1 LELSK
6 FLKSCVE
13 TFFESTFLPTGHD
26 LLEELYIVA
35 GVTLVTFL
43 LEILGFPHIYNI
55 GGCMLAL
62 IIVIIALAIERKE
75 YSEISR
81 LYRFA
86 ELQLSTAKSRVKGIS
101 KDIKSAVSKSRPSG
115 IAKNNA
121 KRSASRPDDDSE
133 AGED

>member
-1 LELSK
+1 MELSK

-55 GGCMLAL
+55 RGCMLAL

-115 IAKNNA
+115 TTKNNA

>member
-1 LELSK
+1 LELSE

-35 GVTLVTFL
+35 GVTLVTFF

-55 GGCMLAL
+55 GGCLLAL

-86 ELQLSTAKSRVKGIS
+86 ELQLSTAKSRVEGVS
-101 KDIKSAVSKSRPSG
+101 KDIKSVVSKSRLGG
-115 IAKNNA
+115 IAKNNV
-121 KRSASRPDDDSE
+121 KRPARRSNDDSE
-133 AGED
+133 VGED

>member
-1 LELSK
+1 MELSE

-35 GVTLVTFL
+35 GVTLVTFF

-55 GGCMLAL
+55 GGCLLAL

-81 LYRFA
+81 LYRLA
-86 ELQLSTAKSRVKGIS
+86 ELQFDNAKSGVERIS
-101 KDIKSAVSKSRPSG
+101 KDIKSAVSKSRLNSV
-115 IAKNNA
+115 AKNNA
-121 KRSASRPDDDSE
+121 KRPTRRSNDDSE
-133 AGED
+133 ARED

>member
-1 LELSK
+1 MELSE

-35 GVTLVTFL
+35 GVTLVTFF
-43 LEILGFPHIYNI
+43 LEILGFPHIYNMR
-55 GGCMLAL
+55 GCLLAL

-86 ELQLSTAKSRVKGIS
+86 ELQLSTAKSRVEGVS
-101 KDIKSAVSKSRPSG
+101 KDIKSAVSKSRLSG
-115 IAKNNA
+115 IAKNNV
-121 KRSASRPDDDSE
+121 KRPARRSNDDSE

>member
-1 LELSK
+1 MELSK
-6 FLKSCVE
+6 FLRSCVE

-55 GGCMLAL
+55 GGCLLAVT
-62 IIVIIALAIERKE
+62 IVIIALAIERKE

-86 ELQLSTAKSRVKGIS
+86 ELQFTTAKSRVKGVS
-101 KDIKSAVSKSRPSG
+101 KDIKSAVSKSRVGG

-121 KRSASRPDDDSE
+121 KRSVSRPDDDSE

>member
-1 LELSK
+1 
-6 FLKSCVE
+6 
-13 TFFESTFLPTGHD
+13 
-26 LLEELYIVA
+26 
-35 GVTLVTFL
+35 
-43 LEILGFPHIYNI
+43 
-55 GGCMLAL
+55 MLAL

-115 IAKNNA
+115 TAKNNA

-133 AGED
+133 ARED

>member
-1 LELSK
+1 
-6 FLKSCVE
+6 
-13 TFFESTFLPTGHD
+13 
-26 LLEELYIVA
+26 
-35 GVTLVTFL
+35 
-43 LEILGFPHIYNI
+43 
-55 GGCMLAL
+55 M
-62 IIVIIALAIERKE
+62 AIERKE

-101 KDIKSAVSKSRPSG
+101 KDIKSVVSKSRVSST
-115 IAKNNA
+115 AKNNA

>member
-1 LELSK
+1 MELSE

-35 GVTLVTFL
+35 GVTLVTFF

-55 GGCMLAL
+55 GGCLLAL

-86 ELQLSTAKSRVKGIS
+86 ELQLSATKSRVKGFS
-101 KDIKSAVSKSRPSG
+101 KDIKSAVSKSRING
-115 IAKNNA
+115 FAKNNA
-121 KRSASRPDDDSE
+121 KRPTSRSDDDSE
-133 AGED
+133 VGED

>member
-1 LELSK
+1 
-6 FLKSCVE
+6 
-13 TFFESTFLPTGHD
+13 
-26 LLEELYIVA
+26 
-35 GVTLVTFL
+35 
-43 LEILGFPHIYNI
+43 
-55 GGCMLAL
+55 MLAL

-115 IAKNNA
+115 ITKNNA
-121 KRSASRPDDDSE
+121 KRSAGRPDDDSE

>member
-1 LELSK
+1 MELSK
-6 FLKSCVE
+6 FLRSCVE

-43 LEILGFPHIYNI
+43 LEILGFPYIYNI
-55 GGCMLAL
+55 GGCMLAS

-86 ELQLSTAKSRVKGIS
+86 ELQLSTAKSRVKGVS
-101 KDIKSAVSKSRPSG
+101 KDIKSTLVKSRVSSTT
-115 IAKNNA
+115 KNNA
-121 KRSASRPDDDSE
+121 KRSAGRPDDDSE
-133 AGED
+133 VRED

>member
-1 LELSK
+1 MELSK
-6 FLKSCVE
+6 FLRSCVE

-62 IIVIIALAIERKE
+62 IIVIIVLAIERKE

-101 KDIKSAVSKSRPSG
+101 KDIKIAVSKSRPNG
-115 IAKNNA
+115 ITKNNA

-133 AGED
+133 IRED